1 MPGLVCADAPGQTVV
16 RLFSKLFDRVMTW
29 SRHPKAPWYLA
40 ALSFSESSFFPI
52 PPDVMLAP
60 MVLAKPGDAWR
71 FAGLTTVASVI
82 GGAAGYLIGALAIEA
97 IEPLLHR
104 LDYWD
109 AYLKAR
115 LWFQTWGFWAVL
127 AAGFSPI
134 PYKIFTIAA
143 GAMSMLLAPFMLAS
157 LAGRGARFFLVA
169 GLIAWGGPRFESSLK
184 RHIDVIGWALVGM
197 GLLAYIAWR
206 N

>member
-1 MPGLVCADAPGQTVV
+1 M
-16 RLFSKLFDRVMTW
+16 RLFSKIFDRVMVW

-40 ALSFSESSFFPI
+40 ALSFSESSFFPV

-60 MVLAKPGDAWR
+60 MVLARPRSAWR
-71 FAGLTTVASVI
+71 FAGLTTVASVV

-109 AYLKAR
+109 VYLKAR

-143 GAMSMLLAPFMLAS
+143 GAMSMLLVPFLLAS
-157 LAGRGARFFLVA
+157 LVGRGARFFLVA
-169 GLIAWGGPRFESSLK
+169 GLIAWGGSRFESNLK
-184 RHIDVIGWALVGM
+184 RYIDAIGWGLVAM
-197 GLLAYIAWR
+197 GLLAYIALR